1 MSNGRDLS
9 ILFRR
14 YYNDPKVGL
23 ATACEKCGAQ
33 PGAPCLTVGGNTV
46 QTHHLYRHRR
56 AWSAAHQAMS
66 GKGTK

>member
-1 MSNGRDLS
+1 MSNGRDLA

-33 PGAPCLTVGGNTV
+33 PGAPCLTSGGNTV
-46 QTHHLYRHRR
+46 
-56 AWSAAHQAMS
+56 
-66 GKGTK
+66 